1 MSFIKV
7 TLDLHVASCIKIDIN
22 RPEYSWALTKLSV
35 ASMRTSGDHAA
46 EMATQSVMGTPLK
59 VLQKDDEWY
68 KVETPEGYQSYIPGS
83 SIQMLDSA
91 AFYNWKHAKRY
102 IVTAYQ
108 SQLTTQPGGD
118 ETVSDLVLGNILE
131 YKDKKGKYLLLS
143 TPDGRTGYAAAADG
157 GICDQL

>member
-1 MSFIKV
+1 
-7 TLDLHVASCIKIDIN
+7 
-22 RPEYSWALTKLSV
+22 
-35 ASMRTSGDHAA
+35 
-46 EMATQSVMGTPLK
+46 MGTPLK

-131 YKDKKGKYLLLS
+131 YKDKKASICYCPLPTDARDMPQPPTWKSYRNGLTNLS
-143 TPDGRTGYAAAADG
+143 PQHK
-157 GICDQL
+157 C